1 MFGKD
6 KEQKSTPCSTER
18 LFITYLN
25 AFSAN
30 ILRKSIYRLKKI
42 NFKKIVC
49 AYLAEYAVKYF
60 GEEQLESNSF
70 TYRLKTILDNVMYLM
85 KHIMEELSQSEF
97 FVADCELKIGE
108 DIPSYTIVLPDGHKI
123 AVCGSVDRVDI
134 MQRADITYLR
144 IIDYKT
150 GTKQFKLSDILY
162 GINLQMLLYLHSIEA
177 SGGDKYGE
185 IVPAGILYMPATVPY
200 ISSDSLKSI
209 DKLPDELNKS
219 SR

>member
-6 KEQKSTPCSTER
+6 KKPKSTPCSTER
-18 LFITYLN
+18 LFIIYLN

-42 NFKKIVC
+42 NFKIVC

-97 FVADCELKIGE
+97 LLPIVNLKLARIFRH
-108 DIPSYTIVLPDGHKI
+108 IQSYCPTVTKLQSAEVL
-123 AVCGSVDRVDI
+123 
-134 MQRADITYLR
+134 T
-144 IIDYKT
+144 
-150 GTKQFKLSDILY
+150 
-162 GINLQMLLYLHSIEA
+162 E
-177 SGGDKYGE
+177 
-185 IVPAGILYMPATVPY
+185 
-200 ISSDSLKSI
+200 
-209 DKLPDELNKS
+209 
-219 SR
+219 

>member
-1 MFGKD
+1 M
-6 KEQKSTPCSTER
+6 
-18 LFITYLN
+18 
-25 AFSAN
+25 
-30 ILRKSIYRLKKI
+30 KKI
-42 NFKKIVC
+42 NSKKIVC

-134 MQRADITYLR
+134 MEDQ
-144 IIDYKT
+144 
-150 GTKQFKLSDILY
+150 
-162 GINLQMLLYLHSIEA
+162 
-177 SGGDKYGE
+177 
-185 IVPAGILYMPATVPY
+185 
-200 ISSDSLKSI
+200 
-209 DKLPDELNKS
+209 NKCM
-219 SR
+219 

>member
-1 MFGKD
+1 MQYGTIVHYILERFFGEYTKEEYLSLEED
-6 KEQKSTPCSTER
+6 KFQ
-18 LFITYLN
+18 
-25 AFSAN
+25 
-30 ILRKSIYRLKKI
+30 
-42 NFKKIVC
+42 KIVC
-49 AYLAEYAVKYF
+49 AYLAEYAVEYF

-70 TYRLKTILDNVMYLM
+70 KYRLKTIIDNVMYLM

-150 GTKQFKLSDILY
+150 GKNSLSFPIFSTESIFRCFCISIQSRLLAVT
-162 GINLQMLLYLHSIEA
+162 NTEKLYLPGFCICLQPFR
-177 SGGDKYGE
+177 
-185 IVPAGILYMPATVPY
+185 IFRQTV
-200 ISSDSLKSI
+200 
-209 DKLPDELNKS
+209 
-219 SR
+219 

>member
-6 KEQKSTPCSTER
+6 KEPKSTPCSTER

-42 NFKKIVC
+42 NSKKIVC

-150 GTKQFKLSDILY
+150 GKNSLSFPIFSTESIFRCFCISIQSRLRAVT
-162 GINLQMLLYLHSIEA
+162 NTEKLYLPGFCICLQPFR
-177 SGGDKYGE
+177 
-185 IVPAGILYMPATVPY
+185 IFRQTV
-200 ISSDSLKSI
+200 
-209 DKLPDELNKS
+209 
-219 SR
+219 

>member
-1 MFGKD
+1 
-6 KEQKSTPCSTER
+6 
-18 LFITYLN
+18 
-25 AFSAN
+25 
-30 ILRKSIYRLKKI
+30 
-42 NFKKIVC
+42 
-49 AYLAEYAVKYF
+49 
-60 GEEQLESNSF
+60 
-70 TYRLKTILDNVMYLM
+70 M

-134 MQRADITYLR
+134 MPRADITYLR

-177 SGGDKYGE
+177 SGCDKYGE

>member
-1 MFGKD
+1 
-6 KEQKSTPCSTER
+6 
-18 LFITYLN
+18 
-25 AFSAN
+25 
-30 ILRKSIYRLKKI
+30 
-42 NFKKIVC
+42 
-49 AYLAEYAVKYF
+49 
-60 GEEQLESNSF
+60 
-70 TYRLKTILDNVMYLM
+70 
-85 KHIMEELSQSEF
+85 
-97 FVADCELKIGE
+97 
-108 DIPSYTIVLPDGHKI
+108 
-123 AVCGSVDRVDI
+123 

-209 DKLPDELNKS
+209 DKLPDELNKKLKMNGLLLKDTEIIHGMDKTDVATYIPVKLKRANLFLQQALQHLQNSVKSLKRLICS
-219 SR
+219 SLKWARISIMATLRRNRSKAVTIRANTALTTAYVPTDRVTR

>member
-1 MFGKD
+1 MNVRERQRAEINPMQYGTIVHYILERFFGEYTKEEYLSLEED
-6 KEQKSTPCSTER
+6 KFQ
-18 LFITYLN
+18 
-25 AFSAN
+25 
-30 ILRKSIYRLKKI
+30 
-42 NFKKIVC
+42 KIVC

-162 GINLQMLLYLHSIEA
+162 GINLQMLCISIQSRLLAVTNTEKLYLPGFCICLQPFR
-177 SGGDKYGE
+177 
-185 IVPAGILYMPATVPY
+185 IFRQTV
-200 ISSDSLKSI
+200 
-209 DKLPDELNKS
+209 
-219 SR
+219 